1 MFFNNEELKVEQDIK
16 RNELIF
22 QQLMIHV
29 DSLDRE
35 IKSLLSE
42 LKVTPEQ
49 LTAFVSN
56 EENFTQENWQELQNQ
71 RKLLDEKLKTEITNI
86 RDPRKVKKAQ
96 EDRNV
101 QRHWLF
107 VK

>member
-1 MFFNNEELKVEQDIK
+1 MFFQDPEQKIEQDIK
-16 RNELIF
+16 KNHQAVQE
-22 QQLMIHV
+22 LMIHI

-35 IKSLLSE
+35 IKALLSE
-42 LKVTPEQ
+42 LKITPEQ
-49 LTAFVSN
+49 LSHFVN
-56 EENFTQENWQELQNQ
+56 REENFTPENWEQLNTQ
-71 RKLLDEKLKTEITNI
+71 RKLLDEKLKSELQHV